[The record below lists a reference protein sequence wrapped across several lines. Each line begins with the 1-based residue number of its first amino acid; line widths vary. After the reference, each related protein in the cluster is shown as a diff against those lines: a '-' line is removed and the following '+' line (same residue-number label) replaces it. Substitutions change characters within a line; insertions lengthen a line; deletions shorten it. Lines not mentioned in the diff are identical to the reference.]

1 MTSLDKREEEFAESK
16 LDNEKISDSL
26 NDLLGVLSLDFY
38 INEEGIFICS
48 QNNSSKFDVLTF
60 LSELFRK
67 WVYIHNIN
75 KRLLVNIMDWIKVV
89 SEMKI
94 WDNILS
100 YDPEEISFYENLIY
114 SDTEFAYFDVEQFN
128 KSGYVFSK
136 DILFLVMIDKWIVCW
151 FEYENISYISEMKD
165 WSIII
170 ASPQNF
176 SEQTSFHFV
185 YEKNTSP
192 KIQWT
197 EYATSGLPTKS
208 ILKVWQISDLN
219 DPVIIRLPENSWK
232 VYNIFW
238 ELISELDVKDTK
250 LELESKCWN
259 WTKIIENNWEVLLVA
274 EKIGYL
280 FEDGNWVVHV
290 IDEPYYE
297 WDIKDRYWEIIIDS
311 DDLCV
316 SWNIESNQKVYCTN
330 LTVKKWIVYWS
341 IQSNSWR
348 IESWSVCMWEIV
360 SDSWAI
366 ITRWRISNSFLRSID
381 WQIVVNYAE
390 NSTIVWSNITIKNAI
405 NCVIV
410 GDKITLVNCSE
421 SKIHWIEIIIQS
433 INTDKPKWR
442 SINSE
447 ERIILDD
454 STNILVPVLSIS
466 DNQSADAI
474 KTEEILN
481 LVRKKLVLKKR
492 KLEELEND
500 EEIQKWKKIFE
511 LFRKDQNY
519 LKSLSSSWKEQ
530 ARFLIARIQKEYLPL
545 EEDYK
550 KYRRYYDSLVE
561 RLSESQRNIENLWDP
576 KIFVE
581 WIYSNNIA
589 LISYLI
595 KNNVFPYRVTINNYE
610 RLLKSTRMLI
620 PPMPTRKKD
629 KYTSKVD
636 VNHSTLREA
645 LMQKSVENREI
656 FWVVRDDKYSPRSEF
671 LMNVTKDTTLEDKS
685 KAIKPLLDRFY
696 SEEFQEDDIPV
707 WLSWA
712 FSSLTW
718 RTIESPKIL
727 IPIVI
732 NWQWRWL
739 VFNISITWIWCCL
752 LYEEGLEKEIIKH
765 DNIMVDFSILWE
777 DFMLDIYVRWTDIK
791 NWCMFVGW
799 NFFELSQ
806 LSRDR
811 IKEKKWLL
819 DQKIRQ
825 IKTQK
830 TK

>member
-67 WVYIHNIN
+67 GVYIHNIN
-75 KRLLVNIMDWIKVV
+75 KRLLVNIMDGIKVV

-94 WDNILS
+94 GDNILS

-136 DILFLVMIDKWIVCW
+136 DILFLVMIDKGIVCG

-165 WSIII
+165 GSIII

-192 KIQWT
+192 KIQGT

-208 ILKVWQISDLN
+208 ILKVGQISDLN
-219 DPVIIRLPENSWK
+219 DPVIIRLPENSGK
-232 VYNIFW
+232 VYNIFG

-250 LELESKCWN
+250 LELESKCGN
-259 WTKIIENNWEVLLVA
+259 GTKIIENNGEVLLVA

-280 FEDGNWVVHV
+280 FEDGNGVVHV

-297 WDIKDRYWEIIIDS
+297 GDIKDRYGEIIIDS

-316 SWNIESNQKVYCTN
+316 SGNIESNQKVYCTN
-330 LTVKKWIVYWS
+330 LTVKKGIVYGS
-341 IQSNSWR
+341 IQSNSGR
-348 IESWSVCMWEIV
+348 IESGSVCMGEIV
-360 SDSWAI
+360 SDSGAI
-366 ITRWRISNSFLRSID
+366 ITRGRISNSFLRSID
-381 WQIVVNYAE
+381 GQIVVNYAE
-390 NSTIVWSNITIKNAI
+390 NSTIVGSNITIKNAI

-421 SKIHWIEIIIQS
+421 SKIHGIEIIIQS
-433 INTDKPKWR
+433 INTDKPKGR

-500 EEIQKWKKIFE
+500 EEIQKGKKIFE

-519 LKSLSSSWKEQ
+519 LKSLSSSGKEQ

-561 RLSESQRNIENLWDP
+561 RLSESQRNIENLGDP

-581 WIYSNNIA
+581 GIYSNNIA

-656 FWVVRDDKYSPRSEF
+656 FGVVRDDKYSPRSEF

-707 WLSWA
+707 GLSGA
-712 FSSLTW
+712 FSSLTG

-732 NWQWRWL
+732 NGQWRGL
-739 VFNISITWIWCCL
+739 VFNISITGIGCCL

-765 DNIMVDFSILWE
+765 DNIMVDFSILGE

-791 NWCMFVGW
+791 NGCMFVGG

-811 IKEKKWLL
+811 IKEKKGLL